1 MMKPSVVC
9 FCCGAKRDKTQNEKR
24 DTLWLWCSAFS
35 EAAHVFFSVVPLCV
49 GNRER
54 PYCNMKPNG
63 QLNVPALHLEL
74 WGQILQIWHSK
85 RACFMVRCGSKQ
97 DIYVYVYMDSA
108 MNDDYACS
116 MKLKQV

>member
-1 MMKPSVVC
+1 M
-9 FCCGAKRDKTQNEKR
+9 F
-24 DTLWLWCSAFS
+24 
-35 EAAHVFFSVVPLCV
+35 FFSVVPLCV

-54 PYCNMKPNG
+54 PYCNMKPEG